1 MTRDEQ
7 NIGALIPV
15 RLASQR
21 LPGKALKELCGKP
34 VIHHLLDRVFACRY
48 ISPERAV
55 VCTTEQPSDDP
66 LVAAVEDYG
75 ASVFRGASD
84 DIIDRF
90 HAATRRFGFD
100 AVVQIDGDDP
110 LSATEYMD
118 LTMEQ
123 LLADPMLD
131 IVTCTG
137 LPLGTAVKSFT
148 AAAMDRVHDRYGTAE
163 NDTGFIYFFTKTG
176 LCRQAEI
183 GPSGPEHVFDGARL
197 TLDYEED
204 LALFTAIFD
213 ALYRPNKTFDLAE
226 VVAFLRDHPE
236 ITGLNADLE
245 EEYWQRTH
253 DRAQLEFRDDAGKV
267 HRIPV

>member
-1 MTRDEQ
+1 MAASK

-15 RLASQR
+15 RLASER
-21 LPGKALKELCGKP
+21 LPGKALKEICGRP
-34 VIHHLLDRVFACRY
+34 VIYHLLDRVSACKY
-48 ISPERAV
+48 IDPAQAI
-55 VCTTEQPSDDP
+55 VCTTKDASDDP
-66 LVAAVEDYG
+66 LVEAVLSYG
-75 ASVFRGASD
+75 AGIFRGSRD

-90 HAATRRFGFD
+90 HAAMTEYNFD

-118 LTMEQ
+118 LTMDR
-123 LLADPMLD
+123 LLANPNLD

-148 AAAMDRVHDRYGTAE
+148 ATAMRRVHDHYKSDK

-176 LCRQAEI
+176 LCEQLEVEPVSTDHI
-183 GPSGPEHVFDGARL
+183 FDDARL

-204 LALFTAIFD
+204 FAAFKAIFE
-213 ALYRPNKTFDLAE
+213 ALYLPDNIAGLAD
-226 VVAFLRDHPE
+226 VVQFLRTNPD
-236 ITGLNADLE
+236 IVNLNADLD
-245 EEYWQRTH
+245 EEYWQRTR
-253 DRAQLEFRDDAGKV
+253 DKAQLEYQSPDGSV